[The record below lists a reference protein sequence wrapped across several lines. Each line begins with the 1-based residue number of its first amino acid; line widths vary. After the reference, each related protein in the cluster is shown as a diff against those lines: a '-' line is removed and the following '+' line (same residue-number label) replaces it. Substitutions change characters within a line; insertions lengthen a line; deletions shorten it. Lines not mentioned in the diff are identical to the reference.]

1 MKNLNVFDWIVL
13 VLLIIGGLNWG
24 MIAVFDIDL
33 VSTAFGSMTTLSRV
47 VYGVVG
53 LSALY
58 SVYILSTKTE

>member
-33 VSTAFGSMTTLSRV
+33 VSSLFGSMTMLTRA

-58 SVYILSTKTE
+58 TVYILSAKTE